1 MEIMKITIS
10 LDNKEVLSFDIL
22 VLIIILII
30 FLVYKTLVMCFSGR
44 DGKIE
49 KKEDEELEIVEN
61 IQEEEEITD
70 NETDHLFEKIATTK
84 IENPMKLIMDDKERR
99 EKERQADILR
109 KQKLREEEEKQWM
122 LIKKGKKV
130 KKTK

>member
-1 MEIMKITIS
+1 MKITIS